1 VLTGGKKVCLAIPA
15 KIVSIEGETGVVD
28 FGGVKQKVR
37 LDLLPDVSVGDHVLV
52 HVGFAIEKIDKEE
65 ANKILELLDEIS
77 KTSSSGEV

>member
-1 VLTGGKKVCLAIPA
+1 MCLAIPA